1 MKYFIFIF
9 FFVFSFTAFSANTVS
24 EVSLEVSLEVPL
36 EVLDTLDPVE
46 IETELK
52 VNSSN
57 ENAVAFEC
65 YYTVEWL
72 YTDSP
77 FIKKLD
83 ALA

>member
-9 FFVFSFTAFSANTVS
+9 FFVFSSTAFSANTVS
-24 EVSLEVSLEVPL
+24 EVSIEVSL

-52 VNSSN
+52 INSSN
-57 ENAVAFEC
+57 ESAVAFEC

>member
-24 EVSLEVSLEVPL
+24 EVPL